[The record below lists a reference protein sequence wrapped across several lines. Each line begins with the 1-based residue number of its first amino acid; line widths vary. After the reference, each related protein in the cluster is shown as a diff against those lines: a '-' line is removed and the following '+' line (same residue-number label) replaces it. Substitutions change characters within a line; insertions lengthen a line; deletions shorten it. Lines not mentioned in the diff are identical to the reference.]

1 MLLTSTVD
9 AKQLILNKQLEV
21 NPLATYNDHK
31 DFIAKVNGRYK
42 NLDWYYITIPKSTTD
57 TVVDLTSLRYI
68 SYQDA
73 NELLKH
79 SE

>member
-42 NLDWYYITIPKSTTD
+42 NLDW
-57 TVVDLTSLRYI
+57 
-68 SYQDA
+68 
-73 NELLKH
+73 
-79 SE
+79 